1 MLFPAEGKDQAAVVL
16 PPHLEFCPDFRK
28 VAHEPPVIRA
38 SGARCDITRL
48 GRNPAQALV
57 CLCKEARVP
66 KATVLERSSAGTER
80 AERVRNLVLARVAC
94 ALRGAT
100 KAEIAG
106 DLAPIA
112 TDLSA
117 PRWRAEVEREIDA
130 LAAKGLIKAKSA
142 KLEVS
147 DSGKVQAAR
156 FLGTKGDLPRVWSEL
171 RDVRLVAVALGLQRE
186 PAKRLKALATV
197 DGLRG
202 AIVESAY
209 NLRIKGVATPARM
222 REALAA
228 MALKRAFG
236 DKGMPGL
243 AGKLG
248 LSAKAGRLLAA
259 QLTGEP
265 RDFGTDTRLIA
276 AMAGEHIGCVAN
288 DIGSLRV
295 AVLRKYF
302 GAGAAKAT
310 PAKRKAS
317 KRALGKGLHALQA
330 KTVLGAPPP
339 AAQIQSSIAFEP
351 VLVPARAPEP
361 AMPEPGRPDLPGF
374 ASEVRR
380 HAASQAHGWSGDRK
394 AYISH
399 VWRNIR
405 EKRPDWGLSEI
416 EFKCMLAEAHRA
428 GQLALANA
436 DLKDKDNIKDV
447 RESEVSYRNA
457 VFHFIRVEA

>member
-1 MLFPAEGKDQAAVVL
+1 MVL
-16 PPHLEFCPDFRK
+16 LDFCPDFRK
-28 VAHEPPVIRA
+28 IAHEPPVIRA

-48 GRNPAQALV
+48 VPAAGAGA
-57 CLCKEARVP
+57 CCPCKEARVQ
-66 KATVLERSSAGTER
+66 KATVPQRSPTG
-80 AERVRNLVLARVAC
+80 AEGADRLRQLVLVRMAC

-100 KAEIAG
+100 KAEIAT

-112 TDLSA
+112 TDLPA
-117 PRWRAEVEREIDA
+117 AQWRAKVDREIEA
-130 LAAKGLIKAKSA
+130 MRTQGLASAKSA
-142 KLEVS
+142 RLDVS
-147 DSGKVQAAR
+147 DAGKAQVAR
-156 FLGTKGDLPRVWSEL
+156 FLGVKGDFPRVWSEL
-171 RDVRLVAVALGLQRE
+171 RDIRLVAVALGMQRE

-209 NLRIKGVATPARM
+209 NLKVKRGVATPARL

-236 DKGMPGL
+236 DKGTAGL

-248 LSAKAGRLLAA
+248 LSAKASRTLAA
-259 QLTGEP
+259 QLAREP

-276 AMAGEHIGCVAN
+276 ALAAEHLDTAAS
-288 DIGSLRV
+288 DIGGLRV
-295 AVLRKYF
+295 AVLRRYF
-302 GAGAAKAT
+302 GAGSPKT
-310 PAKRKAS
+310 GPARRKPS
-317 KRALGKGLHALQA
+317 KRALGKSVQPKIEPVA
-330 KTVLGAPPP
+330 APVVAAVERAPAP
-339 AAQIQSSIAFEP
+339 AASVSLSATAQASLP
-351 VLVPARAPEP
+351 L
-361 AMPEPGRPDLPGF
+361 GRPDLPGF

-380 HAASQAHGWSGDRK
+380 HAASQARGWSGDRK

-447 RESEVSYRNA
+447 QDSAVSYRNA
-457 VFHFIRVEA
+457 VFHFIRVDA

>member
-1 MLFPAEGKDQAAVVL
+1 MQKAAV
-16 PPHLEFCPDFRK
+16 PQRSPT
-28 VAHEPPVIRA
+28 
-38 SGARCDITRL
+38 GADGADRL
-48 GRNPAQALV
+48 RQ
-57 CLCKEARVP
+57 
-66 KATVLERSSAGTER
+66 
-80 AERVRNLVLARVAC
+80 LVLVRMAC

-100 KAEIAG
+100 KAEIAT

-112 TDLSA
+112 TSLPVA
-117 PRWRAEVEREIDA
+117 QWRAKVDRELEA
-130 LAAKGLIKAKSA
+130 LGAHGLVTAKSSRM
-142 KLEVS
+142 EVS
-147 DSGKVQAAR
+147 DAGKAQVAR
-156 FLGTKGDLPRVWSEL
+156 FLGVKGDFPRVWSEL
-171 RDVRLVAVALGLQRE
+171 RDIRLVAVALGMQRE

-209 NLRIKGVATPARM
+209 NLKVKRGVATPARL

-236 DKGMPGL
+236 DKGTAGL

-248 LSAKAGRLLAA
+248 LSAKASRTLAA
-259 QLTGEP
+259 QLAREP

-276 AMAGEHIGCVAN
+276 ALAAEYLDTAAS
-288 DIGSLRV
+288 DIGGLRA
-295 AVLRKYF
+295 AVLRRYF
-302 GAGAAKAT
+302 DAASPKAA

-317 KRALGKGLHALQA
+317 KRVLGKGVQPNARP
-330 KTVLGAPPP
+330 VSAPAVVAVEP
-339 AAQIQSSIAFEP
+339 APASPAP
-351 VLVPARAPEP
+351 VPISVPAP
-361 AMPEPGRPDLPGF
+361 ASLPLGRPDLPGF

-380 HAASQAHGWSGDRK
+380 HAASQARGWSGDRK

-447 RESEVSYRNA
+447 QDSAVSYRNA
-457 VFHFIRVEA
+457 VFHFIRVDA

>member
-1 MLFPAEGKDQAAVVL
+1 MQ
-16 PPHLEFCPDFRK
+16 
-28 VAHEPPVIRA
+28 
-38 SGARCDITRL
+38 
-48 GRNPAQALV
+48 
-57 CLCKEARVP
+57 
-66 KATVLERSSAGTER
+66 KATVPQRSPNG
-80 AERVRNLVLARVAC
+80 AEGADRLRQLVLMRIAC

-100 KAEIAG
+100 KAEIAT

-112 TDLSA
+112 TGLPA
-117 PRWRAEVEREIDA
+117 AQWRAKVDREIEA
-130 LAAKGLIKAKSA
+130 LGAQGFVAVKSA
-142 KLEVS
+142 RMELS
-147 DSGKVQAAR
+147 DAGKAQAAR
-156 FLGTKGDLPRVWSEL
+156 FLGVKGDFPRVWSEL
-171 RDVRLVAVALGLQRE
+171 RDIRLVAVALGMQRE
-186 PAKRLKALATV
+186 PAKRLKALDTL

-209 NLRIKGVATPARM
+209 GLKIKGVATPARL

-236 DKGMPGL
+236 DKGTAGL

-248 LSAKAGRLLAA
+248 LSAKASRTLAA
-259 QLTGEP
+259 QLARVP

-276 AMAGEHIGCVAN
+276 ALAGEFLDTAAA
-288 DIGSLRV
+288 DIAGLRV
-295 AVLRKYF
+295 AVLRRYY
-302 GAGAAKAT
+302 GATSPKAA
-310 PAKRKAS
+310 PVKRKPS
-317 KRALGKGLHALQA
+317 KRALGKGVQPRAEPVA
-330 KTVLGAPPP
+330 AP
-339 AAQIQSSIAFEP
+339 AAVA
-351 VLVPARAPEP
+351 VVPAPAAPAPVAISVP
-361 AMPEPGRPDLPGF
+361 APALLPMGRPDLPGF

-380 HAASQAHGWSGDRK
+380 HAASQARGWSGDRK

-447 RESEVSYRNA
+447 QDSAVSYRNA
-457 VFHFIRVEA
+457 VFHFIRVDA